1 MKVKIGDTVKWR
13 GGFGN
18 DEPKLAVVRGVTVT
32 AMRRDKYGDEVEE
45 ADESLVAQNRVVFDL
60 DSGHWAYS
68 DQIELMPLCN
78 LDVAEEL
85 VTQQTITH
93 QQLQAKYHQQTYLDL
108 SHQHRDLQLL
118 GENYDTDDQDT
129 RDKYHMAEDALK
141 AALRNSV
148 TASFLTKLNKKQLLY
163 ICSLCSTFRP
173 FQPHSFLGMLGLA
186 YQEVESGQGG

>member
-18 DEPKLAVVRGVTVT
+18 DEPKLAVVNGLSVTT
-32 AMRRDKYGDEVEE
+32 IARDKYGDQVEE

-68 DQIELMPLCN
+68 DQIELIEQT
-78 LDVAEEL
+78 EEL
-85 VTQQTITH
+85 VTRQTIT
-93 QQLQAKYHQQTYLDL
+93 HQQTYLDL

-141 AALRNSV
+141 ATLRDSV

-173 FQPHSFLGMLGLA
+173 FQPHSFLGLLGLA

>member
-18 DEPKLAVVRGVTVT
+18 DGPKLAVVSGLSVTT
-32 AMRRDKYGDEVEE
+32 IAGDKYGDQVEE

-60 DSGHWAYS
+60 ANGHWAYS
-68 DQIELMPLCN
+68 DQIELLSR
-78 LDVAEEL
+78 LDQQL
-85 VTQQTITH
+85 VTRQTIT
-93 QQLQAKYHQQTYLDL
+93 HQQTYLDL

-118 GENYDTDDQDT
+118 GENYDTDDQDA
-129 RDKYHMAEDALK
+129 RDKYHQAESELK
-141 AALRNSV
+141 SALRDSV
-148 TASFLTKLNKKQLLY
+148 TVSFLTKLNKKQLLY

-173 FQPHSFLGMLGLA
+173 FQPHSFLGLLGLA